1 MGLIL
6 GSAGLE
12 LSIKHT
18 VVTLNMT
25 PECCDCALEVI
36 DNRRCHDIIAAGTW
50 GVNVM
55 RLVARAISIA
65 PF

>member
-1 MGLIL
+1 MEGLKVGLIL

-25 PECCDCALEVI
+25 PEY
-36 DNRRCHDIIAAGTW
+36 W
-50 GVNVM
+50 
-55 RLVARAISIA
+55 RLC
-65 PF
+65 PGGN